1 MERRTRAGEAAGRS
15 ASIRGRWAWWVA
27 GLGLAV
33 LLAVPPF
40 LATYY
45 VYILNVVYLYVIL
58 AVGYNI
64 LVGFAGQFAM
74 SHVGFFGVGVYTYGV
89 LNITAPSLFPLWIL
103 AGGALA
109 AAVGVCVALPAIRMR
124 DIYLALVT
132 FSFAEVLRWIFL
144 NWDSVTGGS
153 NGLRIPPGQLGRW
166 QLTTDVQV
174 YYLILVVMLLSVYAA
189 WNLVR
194 SRFGRAFSSIKNS
207 EPAAQAFGINLVW
220 YKTLAFGVSAFYA
233 GIAGGLYGVLVGY
246 IHPESLQFLHTVIY
260 LAMVVVGGIGTLAGP
275 VIGACL
281 LGLLPEV
288 LRGFTLLQEVL
299 FGLLL
304 MGFIVFMPLGIYGT
318 ARATYERHRR
328 VAEQAGEA
336 EG

>member
-1 MERRTRAGEAAGRS
+1 MRISGGRRY
-15 ASIRGRWAWWVA
+15 WWVGAA
-27 GLGLAV
+27 GLGILVA
-33 LLAVPPF
+33 LPPF

-45 VYILNVVYLYVIL
+45 VYVLNVVCLYIIL

-89 LNITAPSLFPLWIL
+89 LSIKAPAFFLLWIV
-103 AGGALA
+103 AGGLLA

-144 NWDSVTGGS
+144 NSDALTGGS
-153 NGLRIPPGQLGRW
+153 SGLRIPPASLGGV

-174 YYLILVVMLLSVYAA
+174 YYLIISVMVLSVYAA
-189 WNLVR
+189 RNLAR
-194 SRFGRAFSSIKNS
+194 SRFGRAFFSIKNS
-207 EPAAQAFGINLVW
+207 EPAATACGINLVR
-220 YKTLAFGVSAFYA
+220 YKTLAFAVSAFYA

-246 IHPESLQFLHTVIY
+246 IHPESLQFLQTIMY
-260 LAMVVVGGIGTLAGP
+260 LSMVVVGGVGTLAGP

-281 LGLLPEV
+281 LGLLPEF
-288 LRGFTLLQEVL
+288 LRGATYLQEML
-299 FGLLL
+299 LGLLL
-304 MGFIVFMPLGIYGT
+304 MAIVMFMPLGIYGT
-318 ARATYERHRR
+318 VRARYEERFR
-328 VAEQAGEA
+328 VKERSVEA
-336 EG
+336 PL